1 MGLLGVPFFWYSSS
15 DLHEGMSLPV
25 IRDHG
30 WWGQLA
36 RAWHMGP
43 VPPPGGTGP
52 ERCGTLGSDST
63 YFIFL
68 EQMRVRGYL
77 MESSLS
83 LQSEVSLCYNKDYMT
98 LNNWGNSCENYL
110 CLNLIFDTSWNFC
123 LGELFIY
130 LFCHYRNI

>member
-1 MGLLGVPFFWYSSS
+1 
-15 DLHEGMSLPV
+15 
-25 IRDHG
+25 
-30 WWGQLA
+30 
-36 RAWHMGP
+36 MGP

-98 LNNWGNSCENYL
+98 LNN
-110 CLNLIFDTSWNFC
+110 
-123 LGELFIY
+123 
-130 LFCHYRNI
+130 